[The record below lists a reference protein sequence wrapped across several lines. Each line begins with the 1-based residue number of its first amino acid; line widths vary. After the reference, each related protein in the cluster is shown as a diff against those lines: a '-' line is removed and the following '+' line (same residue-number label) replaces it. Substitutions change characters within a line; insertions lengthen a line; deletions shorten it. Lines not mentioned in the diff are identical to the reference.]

1 MVDVQRRWQRKDTKK
16 NNQATFNSWRAF
28 ILDAYCR
35 RRLIVFHFVGR
46 GQRRDDIDAVAVGVG
61 SSAGCGLHRGP
72 MMAEC
77 FHTGGRLLHYCGM
90 GSWHFC
96 DVGGGVAVLE
106 RQGDRRPLLH
116 PCAFCSK
123 LRKIIEHRTER
134 RFDIEIVGWCC
145 FGVRQWQVCWYR

>member
-1 MVDVQRRWQRKDTKK
+1 MVNVQQRWQRKDTKK
-16 NNQATFNSWRAF
+16 KQSSNLQQLT
-28 ILDAYCR
+28 
-35 RRLIVFHFVGR
+35 RLHFGCLLSSQVDCFHFVGR
-46 GQRRDDIDAVAVGVG
+46 GQRRDEIDAVAVGVG

-106 RQGDRRPLLH
+106 RQGDRCPLLH